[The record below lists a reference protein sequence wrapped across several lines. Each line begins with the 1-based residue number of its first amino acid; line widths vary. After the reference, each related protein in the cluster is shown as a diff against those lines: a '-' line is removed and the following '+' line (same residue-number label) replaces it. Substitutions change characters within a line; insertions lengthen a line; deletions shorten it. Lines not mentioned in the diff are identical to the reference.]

1 MSIVVTGSLAYDCIM
16 VFPGYFKDHILPD
29 KLHQLSVSF
38 LVDSMTR
45 QWGGCAGNIAY
56 NLSLLGE
63 HPRIMGTV
71 GQDFAEY
78 RRWLEAQ
85 GSDTTGIVEIEDEFT
100 ATCTIITDMADNQ
113 LAGFYPG
120 AMFMAHTLSFRAHD
134 PHSIEVVI
142 ISPNEP
148 SAMVQYARECRE
160 LSIPYIYDPGQQ
172 VVRLS
177 GRELVDGMQGAKM
190 LIVNDYEFEM
200 MRNKTGLSE
209 GDILDLTGVVIITK
223 GEHGSVIETKGKT
236 LEIPIVKPRQVVDP
250 TGAGDAYRAGII
262 KGYVHGCSLDTMGK
276 MGSLTATYA
285 IEAPGTQNHRYNWS
299 EFVVRYRE
307 NFGDEL
313 DRLGE

>member
-1 MSIVVTGSLAYDCIM
+1 VSIVVAGSLGYDYIM

-38 LVDSMTR
+38 LVNSMTR
-45 QWGGCAGNIAY
+45 QRGGCAGNIAY

-63 HPRIMGTV
+63 RPRIMGTV

-78 RRWLEAQ
+78 RRWLETQ
-85 GSDTTGIVEIEDEFT
+85 GIDTTYIVEVEDEFT

-113 LAGFYPG
+113 IAGFYSG
-120 AMFMAHTLSFRAHD
+120 AMSMAHTLSFRTLD
-134 PHSIEVVI
+134 YHSIKVVI
-142 ISPNEP
+142 ISPNDP
-148 SAMVQYARECRE
+148 SAMVRYSHECRE

-172 VVRLS
+172 IVRLS
-177 GRELVDGMQGAKM
+177 GKELVDGVLGAKM

-200 MRNKTGLSE
+200 IRNKTGLSE
-209 GDILDLTGVVIITK
+209 EDVLDLTEVVIITK
-223 GEHGSVIETKGKT
+223 GEHGSVIETKEKT
-236 LEIPIVKPRQVVDP
+236 LEIPIVKPRQVADP

-285 IEAPGTQNHRYNWS
+285 IEAPGTQNHRYTWA
-299 EFVVRYRE
+299 EFAARYRE

-313 DRLGE
+313 AQLGE